1 VAPEELESALGYL
14 AERGVLHRDR
24 DRWGLARYVAT
35 GGGFPAD
42 DVDLRGTIE
51 ENFTVVEE
59 DGPASDALAEVDFDD
74 GALYLHPGAIYPIE
88 GVTYEVRR
96 LDWDARKGYVRRVD
110 APYYTEAVCKTRI
123 RMVDS
128 PPSPTEESGVG
139 YGHLVRAVPGFK
151 KLRFRTH
158 ENIGFGPV
166 NLPDLELHTT
176 AAFWALPRQVV
187 AALDDPLQRAAAA
200 LAAAHA
206 IHHVAA
212 MVLMCDV
219 RDLGHAVTA
228 GNDGAWA
235 KVIDARRLPDAE
247 AVLQASG
254 VPWIHLYDNVP
265 GGAGL
270 SSQAHALGA
279 SFFERV
285 IDAVRGCRC
294 ERGCPTCL
302 GAQASLPQAATAP
315 VDPER
320 VLMVLHGLRSS
331 VAR

>member
-1 VAPEELESALGYL
+1 
-14 AERGVLHRDR
+14 VLYRDR
-24 DRWGLARYVAT
+24 DRWGQQRYLAV

-51 ENFTVVEE
+51 ESFAVVEE
-59 DGPASDALAEVDFDD
+59 GSPANEVLAEVDFED
-74 GALYLHPGAIYPIE
+74 GALYLHPGAIYTVE

-123 RMVDS
+123 RIVDS
-128 PPSPTEESGVG
+128 PPSTPEESGVG
-139 YGHLVRAVPGFK
+139 YAHVVRAVPGFK

-166 NLPDLELHTT
+166 HLPDLELHTT
-176 AAFWALPRQVV
+176 AAFWALPRHVV
-187 AALDDPLQRAAAA
+187 AAFHDPLQRAAAA

-228 GNDGAWA
+228 GHDGAWA
-235 KVIDARRLPDAE
+235 KVLDARRLDDAE

-279 SFFERV
+279 SFFDRV
-285 IDAVRGCRC
+285 IDAVRGCSC
-294 ERGCPTCL
+294 ERGCPTCM
-302 GAQASLPQAATAP
+302 GAQASFSQVASTP
-315 VDPER
+315 VDPEH
-320 VLMVLHGLRSS
+320 VLTVVRGLRSS
-331 VAR
+331 VA